1 MEEPSG
7 KPLSCAEKE
16 KLKEKLAFLK
26 REYSKTLA
34 RLQRAQRA
42 EKVKNSVKKT
52 VEQDCSLQQEISS
65 QLNHSEPKNEGS
77 PYKELQINVRLDGN
91 TGEKTPIT
99 LAAEPESFNPEDGP
113 EEGLRV
119 SGMDDIQEHCPY
131 RANGP
136 DSEKRQSKL
145 PGRRKKQPKR
155 AHVSQEGECFF
166 DTDSLILSG
175 KRLKKQEAIGSKNPR
190 SPITEI
196 PSLSSCKSEIPDSPA
211 PLVETDGENILIPS
225 NAKSE
230 RVDTPFKGNNFSNNT
245 EDPLHTIPDNSNH
258 EYLEHMPPKG
268 NCELI
273 TQGFKNISLTSPI
286 NPEVQGHQMT
296 VSPDSTVVNK
306 AAGTTGQ
313 LPRSPSLEADNS
325 CSASE
330 LPYNNL
336 PAKIKQ
342 NLKEQNHT
350 KESTINAFSDRNEN
364 LQENE
369 VLSQSKSLSP
379 EAVPSV
385 STENQI
391 HSCTVLEGLL
401 FPAEYYVRTTRRM
414 SNCQKKVALE
424 AVIQNHLGGRKKEFK
439 NKSKEAPKN
448 LNPSN
453 ENSAQSETEILDTG
467 TGQAISRSP
476 QELLSPPDISSP
488 PGSTEDNNC
497 SRRALLQPSG
507 RRHRGKRK
515 SVCTPAL
522 GHSELIWPIFS
533 TLGVNR
539 SKEEVTLGRQQ
550 NEKAIIH
557 GKEVHCRKKDSLSS
571 INNAYLALDDAFS
584 VPFYKNEMLSL
595 KQLLSF
601 LNVTDF
607 QLPEDDFGPLMLEK
621 LKSCSEKLI
630 EPLESKM
637 CKERYLKEDNC
648 VVLEELS
655 PKQID
660 AEMEDSEEDLIAIL
674 RKAHRQIPN
683 LKHQPTNKGLSSSMI
698 LFTPLNTSASDDN
711 STPAVDLCSS
721 ALPMLGTTPALGSQA
736 YCEKASAK
744 VIGQTCSASQLST
757 PEDTVSLASDSKQYD
772 SSTSSPKLGT
782 SLHVSGRQEQP
793 AHDHDSGLQATPLPT
808 ESFTFRENQLCG
820 NRCLELHK
828 HSIEQTKVADLPTC
842 DSLNPGSL
850 QLISKLKNPSGS
862 CSVDVSAMWWER
874 AGFKE
879 PCIITACE
887 YVVSLW
893 RPLDTWQWEKI
904 YTWHFTEVPVL
915 QIVPV
920 PDVCNLV
927 CVALG
932 SLEIREIRAL
942 LCSSEDESEKQVL
955 LKSGNIKA
963 VLGLTGRRLV
973 SSSGTLCD
981 QQVEIMTFA
990 EDGRFLEGD
999 VKDHFAAAVLTSGT
1013 IAIWDLL
1020 LGHCTAVLP
1029 PISDQN
1035 WSFVKWSGTDSH
1047 LLAGQKDGNIF
1058 IYRYI

>member
-52 VEQDCSLQQEISS
+52 AEQDCSLQQEISS

-77 PYKELQINVRLDGN
+77 PYKELQINARLDGN

-113 EEGLRV
+113 EEGLRI

-155 AHVSQEGECFF
+155 AHVSQEGEGFF

-225 NAKSE
+225 TAKSE

-258 EYLEHMPPKG
+258 EDLEHMPPKG

-286 NPEVQGHQMT
+286 NLEVQGHQMT

-313 LPRSPSLEADNS
+313 LPRSPALEADNS

-350 KESTINAFSDRNEN
+350 KESPINAFNDRNEN

-414 SNCQKKVALE
+414 SDCQKKVALE

-453 ENSAQSETEILDTG
+453 ENSAQSETEILDTC
-467 TGQAISRSP
+467 TAQAISRSPP
-476 QELLSPPDISSP
+476 QELLSPPEVSSP
-488 PGSTEDNNC
+488 PGSTEDNDC
-497 SRRALLQPSG
+497 SRRALVQPSG

-515 SVCTPAL
+515 SVCTPAV

-557 GKEVHCRKKDSLSS
+557 
-571 INNAYLALDDAFS
+571 
-584 VPFYKNEMLSL
+584 
-595 KQLLSF
+595 
-601 LNVTDF
+601 DF

-637 CKERYLKEDNC
+637 CRERYPKEDNC
-648 VVLEELS
+648 VLEELS
-655 PKQID
+655 PKQIG

-711 STPAVDLCSS
+711 STPLVDLCSS

-744 VIGQTCSASQLST
+744 VIGQTCSTSQLST
-757 PEDTVSLASDSKQYD
+757 PEDTVSLARDSKQYD
-772 SSTSSPKLGT
+772 SPTSSPKLGT

-932 SLEIREIRAL
+932 SLEIREIR
-942 LCSSEDESEKQVL
+942 
-955 LKSGNIKA
+955 
-963 VLGLTGRRLV
+963 
-973 SSSGTLCD
+973 
-981 QQVEIMTFA
+981 
-990 EDGRFLEGD
+990 
-999 VKDHFAAAVLTSGT
+999 
-1013 IAIWDLL
+1013 
-1020 LGHCTAVLP
+1020 
-1029 PISDQN
+1029 
-1035 WSFVKWSGTDSH
+1035 
-1047 LLAGQKDGNIF
+1047 
-1058 IYRYI
+1058 

>member
-1 MEEPSG
+1 MEEPPG

-77 PYKELQINVRLDGN
+77 PYKELQINARLDGN

-113 EEGLRV
+113 EEQLRI
-119 SGMDDIQEHCPY
+119 SGMVDIQEHCPF

-136 DSEKRQSKL
+136 GSEKRQRKL

-190 SPITEI
+190 SPVTEI

-225 NAKSE
+225 TAKSE

-245 EDPLHTIPDNSNH
+245 EDPLQTIPDNSNH
-258 EYLEHMPPKG
+258 EHLEHMPPKG

-306 AAGTTGQ
+306 ATGTTGQ
-313 LPRSPSLEADNS
+313 LPRSPALEADNS

-336 PAKIKQ
+336 SAKIKQ

-350 KESTINAFSDRNEN
+350 KESPINAFNDRNEN
-364 LQENE
+364 VQENE

-414 SNCQKKVALE
+414 SDCQKKVALE
-424 AVIQNHLGGRKKEFK
+424 AVIQNHLGGRKKGLK
-439 NKSKEAPKN
+439 NKSKETPKN

-453 ENSAQSETEILDTG
+453 ENSAQSENEILDTC

-476 QELLSPPDISSP
+476 PQELLSPADISSP
-488 PGSTEDNNC
+488 PGSAEDNVC
-497 SRRALLQPSG
+497 SRRALVQPSG

-522 GHSELIWPIFS
+522 GHREPIWPIFS

-557 GKEVHCRKKDSLSS
+557 
-571 INNAYLALDDAFS
+571 
-584 VPFYKNEMLSL
+584 
-595 KQLLSF
+595 
-601 LNVTDF
+601 DF

-621 LKSCSEKLI
+621 LKSCSEKLT

-637 CKERYLKEDNC
+637 CRERYLKEDSC

-711 STPAVDLCSS
+711 STPPVDLCSS

-736 YCEKASAK
+736 YWEKASAK
-744 VIGQTCSASQLST
+744 VIEQTCSTSQLST
-757 PEDTVSLASDSKQYD
+757 LEDTVSLASDSKQYD

-942 LCSSEDESEKQVL
+942 FCSSEDESEKQVL

-963 VLGLTGRRLV
+963 VLGLTRRRLV

-990 EDGRFLEGD
+990 EDGRSKEKQFLMPPEETI
-999 VKDHFAAAVLTSGT
+999 LTFGEVQGMQE
-1013 IAIWDLL
+1013 AL
-1020 LGHCTAVLP
+1020 LGTT
-1029 PISDQN
+1029 IMN
-1035 WSFVKWSGTDSH
+1035 
-1047 LLAGQKDGNIF
+1047 NIV
-1058 IYRYI
+1058 I